1 MKILFSPSET
11 KNSGGVEKIFDQN
24 SFIFPELFNKRF
36 EIINSYNDFLK
47 TASIPLLEKLF
58 GTKKVDVIEK
68 YRQDIFKSPLLKAIQ
83 RYEGVAYDYLS
94 YNNLEKSSQKYI
106 DDNVLIFSNLFGVL
120 KANDE
125 IPDYK
130 LKQGESFYDLKID
143 KFYNDNFSKKLD
155 KYLENDDI
163 LDLRAGF
170 YEKFYVIK
178 KPYKTLKFIKD
189 GKVVSHFAK
198 AYRGEILKII
208 AQNDIKTFEDFMN
221 LELKNL
227 KLEEI
232 KEQKLKTEIVYS
244 II

>member
-1 MKILFSPSET
+1 MSILL
-11 KNSGGVEKIFDQN
+11 IH
-24 SFIFPELFNKRF
+24 
-36 EIINSYNDFLK
+36 
-47 TASIPLLEKLF
+47 LLSKLIVHF
-58 GTKKVDVIEK
+58 
-68 YRQDIFKSPLLKAIQ
+68 
-83 RYEGVAYDYLS
+83 
-94 YNNLEKSSQKYI
+94 
-106 DDNVLIFSNLFGVL
+106 
-120 KANDE
+120 

-130 LKQGESFYDLKID
+130 LKQGESFNNLKIE
-143 KFYNDNFSKKLD
+143 KFYSDNFSKAID
-155 KYLENDDI
+155 DYLKDEDI

-170 YEKFYVIK
+170 YEKFYTIK

-208 AQNDIKTFEDFMN
+208 AQNSVKTFEDFMN

-244 II
+244 IN